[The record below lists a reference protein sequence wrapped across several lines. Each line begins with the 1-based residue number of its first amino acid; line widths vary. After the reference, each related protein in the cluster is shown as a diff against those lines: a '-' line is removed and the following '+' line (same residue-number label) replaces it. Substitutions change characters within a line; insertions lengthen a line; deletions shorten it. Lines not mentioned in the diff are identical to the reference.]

1 MSKVS
6 FLQIAGA
13 KPFSAFQRTPRK
25 RGKTTVRRTGRR
37 KNVRTRR
44 QTNGRKTGKKS
55 RRHTNR
61 RKTGKKTRR
70 QTNRHTGRN
79 TRRNTRRRRTT
90 RKHIKGRCNCDEKSK
105 YSGNEPSPKGFGYCA
120 HCTPLKV
127 TMKGKDGNL
136 WENKKYSKGKR
147 WVQVRSD
154 MVGGFIRGLY

>member
-13 KPFSAFQRTPRK
+13 KPFSAFQRTPRR

-37 KNVRTRR
+37 KNVRT
-44 QTNGRKTGKKS
+44 NRKTDKK
-55 RRHTNR
+55 
-61 RKTGKKTRR
+61 
-70 QTNRHTGRN
+70 
-79 TRRNTRRRRTT
+79 TRRRRTKRQTKRRTSKQT
-90 RKHIKGRCNCDEKSK
+90 RRQTRRTSRGPMKGKCNHTGK
-105 YSGNEPSPKGFGYCA
+105 EPSPKGLGYCA
-120 HCTPLKV
+120 HLTPLKV

-147 WVQVRSD
+147 WVKVRND

>member
-13 KPFSAFQRTPRK
+13 KPFSAFQRTPRR

-37 KNVRTRR
+37 KNVRT
-44 QTNGRKTGKKS
+44 NRKTD
-55 RRHTNR
+55 
-61 RKTGKKTRR
+61 KKTRR
-70 QTNRHTGRN
+70 RRKSRQTRRQTRRTSRGPMKGKCNHTG
-79 TRRNTRRRRTT
+79 
-90 RKHIKGRCNCDEKSK
+90 K
-105 YSGNEPSPKGFGYCA
+105 EPSPKGLGYCA
-120 HCTPLKV
+120 HLTPLKV

-147 WVQVRSD
+147 WVKVRND